1 MRNKKH
7 IVLVILAAVTIN
19 AAFNSRIIDTEV
31 NGVVNYADDQ
41 NKEKVKFEDLDRD
54 IQDIVNKL
62 EDYSGSGE
70 DSPSNY
76 EPTYKT

>member
-1 MRNKKH
+1 M
-7 IVLVILAAVTIN
+7 
-19 AAFNSRIIDTEV
+19 
-31 NGVVNYADDQ
+31 VNYADDQ